1 MNDDNEVLYPPGE
14 DELVEYSKNSV
25 PRLLLG
31 ACGAGRE
38 GVRDVAVTGNS
49 SSS

>member
-14 DELVEYSKNSV
+14 DELVEYSDCSV
-25 PRLLLG
+25 PRLFG

-38 GVRDVAVTGNS
+38 GVREVAVTW
-49 SSS
+49 